1 MRREWVLGLCALL
14 VLVFGPTGCG
24 HNVGSPDEVAVLE
37 TNYGRIVIEFL
48 PDAAP
53 RHVANFKQL
62 ARDHVYDGTK
72 FHSIVAVDT
81 RVTGIQGGDP
91 NTISGDPSTW
101 GLGQP
106 GQKKIAAELSQTL
119 KHVRGTVSAWRPQN
133 DPDGSTSQFLI
144 CAVAA
149 PKWDGQ
155 YSIFGKVVDGMNVVD
170 SICRAPTLNNNK
182 SNRPVD
188 PVTVQSVHI
197 VKRSEVGQ

>member
-1 MRREWVLGLCALL
+1 MRRQWGLSLWALL
-14 VLVFGPTGCG
+14 ILICSSSGCG
-24 HNVGSPDEVAVLE
+24 SKVGSPDEVAVLE

-81 RVTGIQGGDP
+81 HVTGIQGGDP
-91 NTISGDPSTW
+91 NTINGDPSTW
-101 GLGQP
+101 GQGQP
-106 GQKKIAAELSQTL
+106 GQKKIAAEISPTL
-119 KHVRGTVSAWRPQN
+119 KHVRGTVSAWRPQD
-133 DPDGSTSQFLI
+133 DPNGATSQFLI
-144 CAVAA
+144 CAVSV

-155 YSIFGKVVDGMNVVD
+155 YSIFGKVSDGMNVVD

-182 SNRPVD
+182 SNRPLD
-188 PVTVQSVHI
+188 PVIVQSI
-197 VKRSEVGQ
+197 RIMKRNDVK